1 MSTPKLIDVWARRD
15 FPVLREVTRRIDQDG
30 LVYGG
35 VRLQEL
41 PDAVGLTLDEV
52 GRAAEAL
59 ERRGLITLQRYASGG
74 DVGPWR
80 ISDVAGEAYL
90 LTGLHPDGHEALGVL
105 IDVLRQAAEQTTDS
119 EEKSRLKRAATALG
133 EIGGAVG
140 ANVLAAFLSHMGG
153 F

>member
-1 MSTPKLIDVWARRD
+1 MA
-15 FPVLREVTRRIDQDG
+15 
-30 LVYGG
+30 
-35 VRLQEL
+35 
-41 PDAVGLTLDEV
+41 
-52 GRAAEAL
+52 
-59 ERRGLITLQRYASGG
+59 
-74 DVGPWR
+74 

-90 LTGLHPDGHEALGVL
+90 LTGLHPDGHEVLGVL
-105 IDVLRQAAEQTTDS
+105 IDVLRQAADQTTDS

>member
-1 MSTPKLIDVWARRD
+1 MSTHKLDDVWARRD
-15 FPVLREVTRRIDQDG
+15 FPVLREVTRRIDQHG
-30 LVYGG
+30 RTYGG

-59 ERRGLITLQRYASGG
+59 ERRKLITLQRYMSGG

-80 ISDVAGEAYL
+80 ISDVSGEAYI
-90 LTGLHPDGHEALGVL
+90 LTGLHPDGEEALEVL
-105 IDVLRQAAEQTTDS
+105 IDVLRQAADKTPDAD
-119 EEKSRLKRAATALG
+119 EKSRLKRAASALG

-140 ANVLAAFLSHMGG
+140 ANVLAAFLAHMGG